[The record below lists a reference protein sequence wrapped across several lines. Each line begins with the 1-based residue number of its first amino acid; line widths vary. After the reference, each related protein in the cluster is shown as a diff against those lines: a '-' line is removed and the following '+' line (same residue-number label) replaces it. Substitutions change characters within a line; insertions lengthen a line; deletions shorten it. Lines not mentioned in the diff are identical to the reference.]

1 MADYIT
7 IFTYRNKVS
16 LLLQASD
23 EKIMTLGEKLE
34 ALCPDAYMNG
44 YNWEALLQY
53 SLEKNDPDILTGM
66 DSDPE
71 ADMYEVYWPLT
82 PENEARANR
91 FADIIR
97 SLVEQEEELCR
108 FVKEYCEDIEWD

>member
-1 MADYIT
+1 MSDYIT

-34 ALCPDAYMNG
+34 ALCPNAYMNG

-53 SLEKNDPDILTGM
+53 YLEKNDPDILTGM

-71 ADMYEVYWPLT
+71 ADMYEGHWPLT

-108 FVKEYCEDIEWD
+108 FVKEYCEEIEWD